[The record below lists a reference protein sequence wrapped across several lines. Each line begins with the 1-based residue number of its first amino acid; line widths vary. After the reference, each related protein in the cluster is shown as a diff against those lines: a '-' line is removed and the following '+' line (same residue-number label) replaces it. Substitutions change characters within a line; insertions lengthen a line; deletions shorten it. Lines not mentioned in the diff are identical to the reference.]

1 MAPTSLAKLV
11 RNPKQTVSSLRAMRG
26 DVAAVKAKQNE
37 QARAIRK
44 LSGSLNSVASGL
56 RGQLG
61 QQLSRIEGAEIALAS
76 ELHAREALS
85 AQLNTLATKAGLARL
100 EQAMRRLE
108 VPRLAVEAS
117 TEGAPRPPVDETD
130 MPARLYLAMEDV
142 LRGDPR
148 DIAERQSRYVLR
160 LVELLPSG
168 AEIADLGCGRGE
180 FVTGLKDAG
189 FNSIGVDTN
198 ADALDG
204 IRELGIPVENI
215 RADHY
220 LESKADS
227 SLDGVTA
234 FHLIEH
240 IPTAAMVHLFE
251 EAFRVLR
258 PGGVLV
264 LETPNPENVR
274 VGAHTFWLDPT
285 HLKPVPPLLIETLLR
300 DVGFVIDE
308 SLRLSPYPEFE
319 ELLAQADGDAAKIS
333 TVTALYGPQDFG
345 VIARKLR

>member
-1 MAPTSLAKLV
+1 MARES
-11 RNPKQTVSSLRAMRG
+11 
-26 DVAAVKAKQNE
+26 
-37 QARAIRK
+37 
-44 LSGSLNSVASGL
+44 
-56 RGQLG
+56 
-61 QQLSRIEGAEIALAS
+61 
-76 ELHAREALS
+76 HAREALS

-100 EQAMRRLE
+100 EQAVRRLE
-108 VPRLAVEAS
+108 VPGPAAE
-117 TEGAPRPPVDETD
+117 EGADRAQRPADQGDTD

-142 LRGDPR
+142 LRGDPS
-148 DIAERQSRYVLR
+148 DIADRQSRYVER
-160 LVELLPSG
+160 LAELLPSG

-180 FVTGLKDAG
+180 FVAGLKGAG
-189 FNSIGVDTN
+189 FKAIGVDTN
-198 ADALDG
+198 VDALGG
-204 IRELGIPVENI
+204 ISALGIPIEHL

-220 LESKADS
+220 LESKSDA

-251 EAFRVLR
+251 QAFRVLR
-258 PGGVLV
+258 PNGVLV

-300 DVGFVIDE
+300 DIGFVIDE

-319 ELLAQADGDAAKIS
+319 QLLAEADGDTAKIS
-333 TVTALYGPQDFG
+333 AVTALYGPQDFG
-345 VIARKLR
+345 VIARKRR